1 MMRNRSPSE
10 HPGWD
15 VRAVL
20 SAPRLEQALQRGD
33 IPAQGQLQ
41 MADLPRLVESGARVV
56 ESIAWEWTAAL
67 ASPSLSRPRRRWWL
81 AISGTV
87 ACRCE
92 RCLEPVNLSVRERRG
107 FEFFDSAG
115 EADRATEQQAHDA
128 ADSDGSGPSPEFE
141 QLDFLSVDDGLSL
154 RDLVE
159 DEILLALPMAPKHAN
174 CRAPAPLGGDA
185 RLSDGSVS
193 PGPLADEAPATTLPF
208 AGLRDLLKKP

>member
-1 MMRNRSPSE
+1 MGCPS
-10 HPGWD
+10 
-15 VRAVL
+15 RALGTPFRAGV
-20 SAPRLEQALQRGD
+20 AARGHSR
-33 IPAQGQLQ
+33 AGAV
-41 MADLPRLVESGARVV
+41 ADGGS
-56 ESIAWEWTAAL
+56 AAL
-67 ASPSLSRPRRRWWL
+67 SGVGCPRGRIDRVGLDRRVSEPIVEPAARRWWL

-154 RDLVE
+154 KDLVE

-193 PGPLADEAPATTLPF
+193 PGPLADEAPATTRPF